1 MKADNKDE
9 TAGKVTITGDG
20 RMVPEKAKIAP
31 ELEAVQHLMPMSADD
46 REALRESIKKD
57 GIREPLR
64 GYSVGM
70 TFYVLSGF
78 NRLSIARELNAEA
91 RKAAREAA
99 KEAGASDEA
108 ADEAAVKAVVP
119 FPLVKTETIETD
131 DREAFAVAENVAR
144 RHLSLED
151 KRNLAAYYL
160 EKFWETSNAAIAKK
174 CTLSDKTIQ
183 DVRNE
188 MVARRLVTEKPT
200 LTVSEV
206 SKLSGLNPKRT
217 ESVVEQISERRSEN
231 PNADM
236 PPMAPSRSEN
246 PNVGKRTDSKGRK
259 QPARKPAR
267 TSPKAT
273 GKAQSSAASQGKGK
287 GRGENEKAL
296 RAFASGLNNSL
307 RGVELENAQTLKA
320 AVGIAKAWLKD
331 VERKARSANG

>member
-131 DREAFAVAENVAR
+131 DREAFAIDENRAR
-144 RHLSLED
+144 RQLTLDD
-151 KRNLAAYYL
+151 KRRLAAWL
-160 EKFWETSNAAIAKK
+160 LKRNPAM
-174 CTLSDKTIQ
+174 SDKQAGKLAGIDDKTAGK
-183 DVRNE
+183 VR
-188 MVARRLVTEKPT
+188 AGLV
-200 LTVSEV
+200 
-206 SKLSGLNPKRT
+206 
-217 ESVVEQISERRSEN
+217 
-231 PNADM
+231 
-236 PPMAPSRSEN
+236 SRSEI
-246 PNVGKRTDSKGRK
+246 PNVEKRTDSKGRK
-259 QPARKPAR
+259 TPARKPAR
-267 TSPKAT
+267 PSPQAT
-273 GKAQSSAASQGKGK
+273 ASPQSSAAGQGKG
-287 GRGENEKAL
+287 L
-296 RAFASGLNNSL
+296 SL
-307 RGVELENAQTLKA
+307 
-320 AVGIAKAWLKD
+320 IHI
-331 VERKARSANG
+331 